1 VTSGKRN
8 HTCSDFFLFAN
19 TEVYHVED
27 FRTEG
32 HHVIKFKVPSEA
44 GNIDMFENGLETY
57 LFCESLKDELL
68 SVIQSLKSFIGGL
81 GLNGKIPLFGP
92 KVPKYMEEANL
103 EFMKWGLNLNFEQR
117 PIQKVEIDESQI

>member
-1 VTSGKRN
+1 
-8 HTCSDFFLFAN
+8 
-19 TEVYHVED
+19 
-27 FRTEG
+27 
-32 HHVIKFKVPSEA
+32 
-44 GNIDMFENGLETY
+44 M
-57 LFCESLKDELL
+57 FCESLKDELL

-117 PIQKVEIDESQI
+117 PVQKVEIDESQI